1 MAKLTAE
8 MAKNDMMIVDKKL
21 FLKENILVNFI

>member
-8 MAKNDMMIVDKKL
+8 MVKNDMMIVDKKL

>member
-1 MAKLTAE
+1 MTKLTAE
-8 MAKNDMMIVDKKL
+8 MVKNDMMIVDKKL